1 MPWESLPRCA
11 ANENDSYEVEVGVE
25 TLKICNEKQQV
36 RYNLKYEYAKFKR
49 ETKNFN

>member
-1 MPWESLPRCA
+1 MSREPLPRCA

-36 RYNLKYEYAKFKR
+36 RYNLKYEYTKFKR
-49 ETKNFN
+49 KIKNLN